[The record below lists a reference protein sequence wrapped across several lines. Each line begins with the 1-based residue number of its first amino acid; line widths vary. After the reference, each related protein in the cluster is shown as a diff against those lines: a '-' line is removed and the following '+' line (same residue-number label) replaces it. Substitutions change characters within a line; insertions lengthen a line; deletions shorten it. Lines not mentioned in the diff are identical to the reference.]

1 MRLTKQTGY
10 AIRILLHCAT
20 AGNRFV
26 KVTEIAQRNQITEHN
41 IFKIVPILA
50 QNGFIEAL
58 RGRNGG
64 IRLARPPEEIRIGDV
79 VRATE
84 ATHVEADCFGVG
96 SECVIRPVAP
106 INLILD
112 HALDAFIGVLDRHTL
127 ADLARAR
134 PRSDEMLGGE
144 EDEGQTPARGSS
156 RVKGKAAMTSRV
168 TPN

>member
-10 AIRILLHCAT
+10 AIRILLHCT
-20 AGNRFV
+20 LAGDRYV
-26 KVTEIAQRNQITEHN
+26 KVTEVARRNQITEHN

-64 IRLARPPEEIRIGDV
+64 IRLARRPEEIRIGDV

-84 ATHVEADCFGVG
+84 ATHVEADCFGIA
-96 SECVIRPVAP
+96 SECAIRPVAP

-112 HALDAFIGVLDRHTL
+112 HALDAFISVLDQHTL

-134 PRSDEMLGGE
+134 PKVSDLLGGE
-144 EDEGQTPARGSS
+144 EDEGTAPHGPAGGKRKLAAPS
-156 RVKGKAAMTSRV
+156 RAN
-168 TPN
+168 PN